1 MSKFEHNQILLAG
14 EVLCDQS
21 KPLKERFRALFSLK
35 DAAKLDS
42 ENGDLIISLMFK
54 GLDKTEPSA
63 LLKHEIAYC
72 LGQTEC
78 PQAVAL
84 LETVLLD
91 TSRETIVRH
100 EAGEALGAIANRDCL
115 PLLSKLAKE
124 DPIPEVRDTCELA
137 VDRINWLHGGQAE
150 KEKSYLSK
158 NPYNSVDPAPPAV
171 EKDTSKLLQ
180 ILLDENLS
188 LFERYRAMFALRN
201 KGDKESIQS
210 LAQGNDNRI
219 FLALRALR
227 PNLTHT
233 FVRDC

>member
-1 MSKFEHNQILLAG
+1 MSKFEHNQLLIAG

-35 DAAKLDS
+35 DAAKIDS
-42 ENGDLIISLMFK
+42 ENGNLIISLMFK
-54 GLDKTEPSA
+54 GLDKKEPSA

-100 EAGEALGAIANRDCL
+100 EAGEALGAIANRNCL
-115 PLLSKLAKE
+115 PLLSRLAKE

-150 KEKSYLSK
+150 KEKLYLSN

-180 ILLDENLS
+180 ILLDEKLS

-201 KGDKESIQS
+201 IGDKESIQS
-210 LAQGNDNRI
+210 IAQGNDNVI
-219 FLALRALR
+219 FLTYETTSSLLLGM
-227 PNLTHT
+227 NTL
-233 FVRDC
+233 V